1 MKLFTRRGAALSV
14 HILLREIGRP
24 FELKLIGQAD
34 RNGGRQQPG
43 LPILV
48 LVNGEQLT
56 EPMVIAQFAC
66 DAAFRIDLMPGPRT
80 LARYRVMEWQGV
92 AAELKTLLWRTDMAT
107 PASVI
112 ARIVDRLHHIE
123 ARMDGPYLTGETF
136 TAADAACFDAASRLP
151 DVGIDL
157 AAFPRIKAYLKRIAQ
172 RPSVVSAIRFEQSAA
187 LAATEAPHNYRQLG
201 PKICAASL

>member
-1 MKLFTRRGAALSV
+1 MKLYTCRGAALSV

-24 FELKLIGQAD
+24 FELELIEQAD
-34 RNGGRQQPG
+34 RNGRRQQAS

-48 LVNGEQLT
+48 LANGEHLT

-92 AAELKTLLWRTDMAT
+92 AAELKTLLWPTDMAT
-107 PASVI
+107 QADAI
-112 ARIVDRLHHIE
+112 ARVVDRLHHIE
-123 ARMDGPYLTGETF
+123 TRMDGPYLTGETF

-157 AAFPRIKAYLKRIAQ
+157 GAFPRIKGYLKRIAQ
-172 RPSVVSAIRFEQSAA
+172 RPSVMSAIRFEQSAA
-187 LAATEAPHNYRQLG
+187 LAATDISRDSGQSG
-201 PKICAASL
+201 PKICAIIP